1 MTIAPEELR
10 TLGNT
15 DLLQL
20 PKTAF
25 FCSRE
30 YPPCAERGTYLWALE
45 QRYRG
50 HCIISGFHSQ
60 LEQSVFRYLLQG
72 ADLPIIY
79 VLGRGIQ
86 RKLQF
91 EYGPEIKAGRL
102 LFVSPFEADT
112 TTVTPDTADIRNQL
126 IAQLAEK
133 FFVPYVTPNGHL
145 EHLLLSPGAQNK
157 PVYTLNIPEN
167 RDRIR
172 SGAFLPLQPT
182 GFFGK
187 GKDDPKI

>member
-15 DLLQL
+15 ALLQL

-25 FCSRE
+25 FCSRV
-30 YPPCAERGTYLWALE
+30 YPTCAERGTYLWALE

-72 ADLPIIY
+72 AAQPIVY

-86 RKLQF
+86 PKLRF
-91 EYGPEIKAGRL
+91 EYGPEIDAGRL
-102 LFVSPFEADT
+102 LFVSPFESDT
-112 TTVTPDTADIRNQL
+112 TTVTPETADIRNQL
-126 IAQLAEK
+126 IAQLADK
-133 FFVPYVTPNGHL
+133 FFVPYVTPGGTL
-145 EHLLLSPGAQNK
+145 EHLLLSPSAQNK

-167 RDRIR
+167 RDRLR
-172 SGAFLPLQPT
+172 SGAFLALQPN
-182 GFFGK
+182 GVFGRDTDK
-187 GKDDPKI
+187 PNY